1 MGFMDGF
8 LSVISFRQLQNCL
21 PSSPKGR
28 YINKLRRL
36 GGFPAQKDTFKATKG
51 TPSEEMHCISSE
63 VALQLRWLCVS
74 PMKPIAKCNFAI
86 D

>member
-1 MGFMDGF
+1 
-8 LSVISFRQLQNCL
+8 
-21 PSSPKGR
+21 
-28 YINKLRRL
+28 
-36 GGFPAQKDTFKATKG
+36 
-51 TPSEEMHCISSE
+51 MHCISSE